1 MRKLCAILDPPLAAG
16 CKLRVMEIVDLRR
29 QWASLYQPKPGR
41 YEVVDVPELRFL
53 AIDGRIE
60 PGSSPDTSAGFA
72 ADTAALYGLAYTIKF
87 ALRKR
92 ADSPLDY
99 PVMPLEGLWWI
110 TEGDFDLARPDNWHY
125 TLLILV
131 PDLVGADEL
140 AAGVASLRKKR
151 GDQPEFAALRLHRFA
166 EGRCVQVMHI
176 GPYATEPTTLAT
188 LPGFLADAGL
198 VDLVGS
204 AGGKHHEIYVGDP
217 RKAAPDK
224 LKTILRHPVAH
235 AAPQHP

>member
-1 MRKLCAILDPPLAAG
+1 
-16 CKLRVMEIVDLRR
+16 MEIVDLRR
-29 QWASLYQPKPGR
+29 QWRSLYQPRTGR
-41 YEVVDVPELRFL
+41 FEVVDLPELRFL

-60 PGSSPDTSAGFA
+60 PGSSPYSSAGFA

-87 ALRKR
+87 GLRKR
-92 ADSPLDY
+92 SDSPLEY

-125 TLLILV
+125 SLLILV
-131 PDLVGADEL
+131 PDLVGAEEL
-140 AAGVASLRKKR
+140 EGGVASLRKKR

-166 EGRCVQVMHI
+166 EGRCVQVMHV
-176 GPYATEPTTLAT
+176 GPYATEPASLAE
-188 LPGFLADAGL
+188 LPEFLGDAGL

-204 AGGKHHEIYVGDP
+204 AGGKHHEIYLGDP

-224 LKTILRHPVAH
+224 LKTILRHPVGPAR
-235 AAPQHP
+235 